1 LIKRATESCGPAH
14 CGNAQ
19 SQTRGPGVSCP
30 ARLFGKMGAYV
41 RGHLGQCSSRHRP
54 RSLSR
59 CSRSRRSNRAWG
71 WAVGR
76 SCRTLATGSKTIAGT
91 LLLTAVHFASSTMMN
106 KGMASCVQR
115 NQVLFGIVTALA
127 AKLVVNLQI

>member
-1 LIKRATESCGPAH
+1 MWTRALRKCPITNP
-14 CGNAQ
+14 
-19 SQTRGPGVSCP
+19 RPGVSLP
-30 ARLFGKMGAYV
+30 SRVLGKMGAYV
-41 RGHLGQCSSRHRP
+41 RRHLGRCSSRHRP
-54 RSLSR
+54 RSLST
-59 CSRSRRSNRAWG
+59 CSKSRRSNRAWG

-91 LLLTAVHFASSTMMN
+91 LPLTAVHFASSTMMN
-106 KGMASCVQR
+106 KGMASCAQS

>member
-1 LIKRATESCGPAH
+1 MWTRALRE
-14 CGNAQ
+14 
-19 SQTRGPGVSCP
+19 CP
-30 ARLFGKMGAYV
+30 ITNPRPRRLLPSRVFGKMGAYV

>member
-1 LIKRATESCGPAH
+1 MPNHKPEARRLLAH
-14 CGNAQ
+14 
-19 SQTRGPGVSCP
+19 RV
-30 ARLFGKMGAYV
+30 FGKMGAYV
-41 RGHLGQCSSRHRP
+41 RGHLGRCSSRHRP
-54 RSLSR
+54 RSLST
-59 CSRSRRSNRAWG
+59 CSNRAWG

-106 KGMASCVQR
+106 KGMASCAQS